1 MNERTI
7 PTTSMRITSTTRRGA
22 LRFFAGL
29 AMAGSGFASLGS
41 ADADARNKKNKR
53 KNKGKKGGMGIC
65 GDKRHARVRVPH
77 DGSVV
82 YTEKLEAGKR
92 YRLRVSGY
100 ASGYGPLLPSAGVDA
115 GYLFRPDGDP
125 SLARDAYAG
134 IDFGLSV
141 DGAPANWGTHQTDHV
156 YTREIVGDG
165 RKLALRMVTKVEETL
180 TPTNQS
186 QPSTRREIEIN
197 PLLTL
202 SGSLTV
208 EILCD

>member
-7 PTTSMRITSTTRRGA
+7 PTASTLTGAMSRRGT
-22 LRFFAGL
+22 LRILAGL
-29 AMAGSGFASLGS
+29 AMASSGLS
-41 ADADARNKKNKR
+41 ALEGTDADARNKKDKR
-53 KNKGKKGGMGIC
+53 KNKGRKGSKGIC
-65 GDKRHARVRVPH
+65 ADKRHARVRVPH

-82 YTEKLEAGKR
+82 YTAKLEAGKH
-92 YRLRVSGY
+92 YRLRASGY
-100 ASGYGPLLPSAGVDA
+100 ASGYGPLLPSVGVDA
-115 GYLFRPDGDP
+115 AFIFRPDGDP
-125 SLARDAYAG
+125 SLARDVYAG

-141 DGAPANWGTHQTDHV
+141 DGAPANWGAHQPDHV
-156 YTREIVGDG
+156 YTREVVGEG
-165 RKLALRMVTKVEETL
+165 KKLALRMVTKAEESL
-180 TPTNQS
+180 TPNNQS